1 MIGIVNAL
9 GLPEDAP
16 IDAKI
21 LSNTI
26 ESAQKRIEDQNF
38 KRRKYVL
45 SYDDVMN
52 QQRNII
58 YSQRNSVLNGDDIS
72 NTITK
77 MIESTIIENVG
88 MYLNGDDRALW
99 DFVGLRE
106 AYKGLLTFPEDF
118 EYSEK
123 ELKKVKADDIAN
135 MLYDR
140 AIEIYKGKEELFG
153 TEKFREIERA
163 ILLQN
168 VDYNWMEHI
177 DAMDDLKDTI
187 RLQAY
192 AQRDPINEY
201 RLQGADM
208 FDAMIADIR
217 DRTVR
222 MVLSVVPKVS
232 EIERVQV
239 AKPISEGFE
248 GEGSKKPKRVT
259 VAKKSQ
265 ENVGRNDL
273 CPCGSGK
280 KYKKCC
286 GAPNNQ

>member
-1 MIGIVNAL
+1 MLNVVNAL

-72 NTITK
+72 GTITK
-77 MIESTIIENVG
+77 MIESTIIENVSS
-88 MYLNGDDRALW
+88 YLNGDDHTLW

-123 ELKKVKADDIAN
+123 ELKKVKPDDIAN
-135 MLYDR
+135 LLYDR
-140 AIEIYKGKEELFG
+140 AIDIYKGKEELFG
-153 TEKFREIERA
+153 AEQFREIERA

-177 DAMDDLKDTI
+177 DAMDDLKGSVG
-187 RLQAY
+187 LNAY
-192 AQRDPINEY
+192 AQRNPVVEY
-201 RLQGADM
+201 KIQGGNM
-208 FDAMIADIR
+208 FEEMVSEIR
-217 DRTVR
+217 AGTVR
-222 MVLSVVPKVS
+222 MILTARPRNASTERKQVLNGNASLKSDDKKV
-232 EIERVQV
+232 
-239 AKPISEGFE
+239 KPTPV
-248 GEGSKKPKRVT
+248 KKVEKAGP
-259 VAKKSQ
+259 
-265 ENVGRNDL
+265 NDP

-286 GAPNNQ
+286 LLNEKEQ